1 MVKPSS
7 VKPSSV
13 KPSSVKPSLVK
24 PSLVKPSFVKP
35 AKKEKTNQCDDDVID
50 TTPNKSKKLKLKLL
64 KINSHTQSEK
74 KVVTKKEE
82 SEQRNETSSK
92 SNLNDLFSGISP
104 IPKQATNSRKLS
116 LKKPLKRR
124 CSFSPK
130 ETLDKKKKVQVGT
143 HFVIKLQYGEE

>member
-1 MVKPSS
+1 MA
-7 VKPSSV
+7 

-24 PSLVKPSFVKP
+24 PPLVKP

-64 KINSHTQSEK
+64 KINSRTQSEK

-143 HFVIKLQYGEE
+143 HFVIKLQYGEQ